1 MIFYKNLDRLV
12 IKDYLVYGLLSFW
25 RYYSLGR
32 EQYYILM
39 NKECKNNLYSLR
51 LVNILVV
58 ILACV
63 FACYPIFVKNNIRGA
78 GIYFFT
84 ALVALLLTALTGIY
98 IKLINSHKKA
108 INKTY
113 IYILTVLYYVN
124 IIFFG
129 LYISVWADRANYAVG
144 FMILLVCA
152 LILFANSPI
161 LNFCLTLTAAS
172 VFIVLSVYFKSPQIY
187 ITDIFNVIFSSFVG
201 VLACWRTTKL
211 RFMSNLSIAKMEN
224 ERNKYLEESTVDEL
238 TKLRNR
244 RDFMQTFHRYL
255 VNYRAGDDFL
265 CLAIADIDFF
275 KNYNDFYGHPKGDD
289 CLRAIGEAFNRLKET
304 MGVYCARVGG
314 EEFALLWFEKDVAH
328 VNVVISRVTKI
339 IQLLKIP
346 HEKSSVS
353 KYVTMSLGVYM
364 EKCGASNDTE
374 EMYGLADKALYSAK
388 GGGRNCAIIKGR
400 TIKEYRLDPE
410 KN

>member
-1 MIFYKNLDRLV
+1 MYK
-12 IKDYLVYGLLSFW
+12 LLNSW
-25 RYYSLGR
+25 RYYTLGR
-32 EQYYILM
+32 EQYHMLM

-58 ILACV
+58 ILTCV
-63 FACYPIFVKNNIRGA
+63 FACYPIFIKNNIYYA
-78 GIYFFT
+78 GIYLFT
-84 ALVALLLTALTGIY
+84 ALVAILLTILTGIY
-98 IKLINSHKKA
+98 IKLINSHRKA
-108 INKTY
+108 ISKTY
-113 IYILTVLYYVN
+113 IYILTVIYYVN
-124 IIFFG
+124 VIFLG
-129 LYISVWADRANYAVG
+129 LYISVWADRGNYAVG

-161 LNFCLTLTAAS
+161 LNFCLTLAAVS
-172 VFIVLSVYFKSPQIY
+172 IFIVLSVLFKSQEIY
-187 ITDIFNVIFSSFVG
+187 VTDIFNVVFSAIVSVFV
-201 VLACWRTTKL
+201 CWRTTKL
-211 RFMSNLSIAKMEN
+211 RFMSDLNISKMEN
-224 ERNKYLEESTVDEL
+224 ERNKYLEESTIDVL
-238 TKLRNR
+238 TKIRNR

-255 VNYRAGDDFL
+255 VNYREGDVFL

-314 EEFALLWFEKDVAH
+314 EEFALLWFEKEDVSH
-328 VNVVISRVTKI
+328 VNAVVSRVTKL

-353 KYVTMSLGVYM
+353 KYVTMSLGVYV
-364 EKCGASNDTE
+364 EKCGASSDTE
-374 EMYGLADKALYSAK
+374 EMYNLADKALYSAK
-388 GGGRNCAIIKGR
+388 EGGRNCAIIRGR

-410 KN
+410 KNQ

>member
-1 MIFYKNLDRLV
+1 M
-12 IKDYLVYGLLSFW
+12 YGLLNFW

-32 EQYYILM
+32 EQYYLLM

-51 LVNILVV
+51 LVNIFVV
-58 ILACV
+58 VLACI
-63 FACYPIFVKNNIRGA
+63 FACYPIFIKNNIYGA
-78 GIYFFT
+78 GIYLIT
-84 ALVALLLTALTGIY
+84 ALVGLLLTALTGIY
-98 IKLINSHKKA
+98 IRLINSHRKA

-113 IYILTVLYYVN
+113 IYILTVIYYVN

-129 LYISVWADRANYAVG
+129 LYISVLADRNNYAVG

-152 LILFANSPI
+152 LILFVNSPI
-161 LNFCLTLTAAS
+161 LNICLTLTAAS
-172 VFIVLSVYFKSPQIY
+172 VFIVLSVFFKPPQIY
-187 ITDIFNVIFSSFVG
+187 VTDIFNVIFSVMVSVF
-201 VLACWRTTKL
+201 ACWRITKL
-211 RFMSNLSIAKMEN
+211 RFMSELSISKMEN
-224 ERNKYLEESTVDEL
+224 ERDKYLEESTVDEL

-265 CLAIADIDFF
+265 CLAVADIDFF

-289 CLRAIGEAFNRLKET
+289 CLRAIGEAFNRLKDT

-314 EEFALLWFEKDVAH
+314 EEFALLWFEKEDVTH
-328 VNVVISRVTKI
+328 VNAVISRVTKL

-353 KYVTMSLGVYM
+353 KYVTMSLGVYV
-364 EKCGASNDTE
+364 EKCGASTDTE
-374 EMYGLADKALYSAK
+374 EMYALADKALYSAK
-388 GGGRNCAIIKGR
+388 ENGRNCTIVKGR

-410 KN
+410 KNQ

>member
-1 MIFYKNLDRLV
+1 M
-12 IKDYLVYGLLSFW
+12 YGLLSYW

-32 EQYYILM
+32 EQYYLLM

-51 LVNILVV
+51 LVNILVA

-63 FACYPIFVKNNIRGA
+63 FACYPIFVKNNIYDA

-84 ALVALLLTALTGIY
+84 ALVGLLLAVLTSIY
-98 IKLINSHKKA
+98 IRLINGHKRI

-113 IYILTVLYYVN
+113 IYILTAIYYVN

-129 LYISVWADRANYAVG
+129 LYINVWADRGNYAVG

-152 LILFANSPI
+152 LILFVNSPI
-161 LNFCLTLTAAS
+161 LNLCLTLTAAS
-172 VFIVLSVYFKSPQIY
+172 IFIILSVFLKSPEIY
-187 ITDIFNVIFSSFVG
+187 ITDIYNVIFSVIISVF
-201 VLACWRTTKL
+201 ACWRITML
-211 RFMSNLSIAKMEN
+211 RFLSDLSISKMEN

-255 VNYRAGDDFL
+255 VNYRAGDDYL

-275 KNYNDFYGHPKGDD
+275 KNFNDHYGHPKGDD
-289 CLRAIGEAFNRLKET
+289 CLRVIGEAFNRLKET

-314 EEFALLWFEKDVAH
+314 EEFALLWFEKEDVSH
-328 VNVVISRVTKI
+328 VNVVISRVTKL

-346 HEKSSVS
+346 HEKSGIS
-353 KYVTMSLGVYM
+353 KYVTMSLGVYV
-364 EKCGASNDTE
+364 EKCGASTDTE
-374 EMYGLADKALYSAK
+374 EMYDLADKALYSAK
-388 GGGRNCAIIKGR
+388 GSGRNCAIIRGR
-400 TIKEYRLDPE
+400 NIKEYRLDPE
-410 KN
+410 KNQ